1 MAQAKAADKK
11 SRHRSPAYPAVGL
24 REAVE
29 RAKKFYSVD
38 RKAGAPPEIAVKHM
52 GFATAHGQAM
62 SVLAALKKFGLVSDV
77 NGRVVPTQRA
87 IEIIELPPAD
97 SRRIKAL
104 QEAALAPSIYAELIQ
119 QHQQSGWP
127 GDDVL
132 QAELI
137 TYRNF
142 NPNSVAGFVSDLKDT
157 LDYAGLS
164 DLNVLESELGG
175 PETTAESSYSP
186 KVGDYVQWEPQGIL
200 QFETPKRIKQVSED
214 GRYAFV
220 DGSNTGLPVKELTP
234 AHQPTQEGRPFQ
246 HDDVLQGKTVLQK
259 ANMRQDVFSLAE
271 GNVTLQWPTPL
282 SPDSIQDL
290 KDWLEI
296 LKRKITRSAATA
308 GASSE
313 PE

>member
-1 MAQAKAADKK
+1 MAQAKAVDKK

-104 QEAALAPSIYAELIQ
+104 QEAAVAPSIYAELIQ
-119 QHQQSGWP
+119 QHQESGWP

-164 DLNVLESELGG
+164 DLTVLDSGLGESE
-175 PETTAESSYSP
+175 TAADSSYFP

-200 QFETPKRIKQVSED
+200 QFETPKRIKQISED

-234 AHQPTQEGRPFQ
+234 AHQPTQEGRAFR

-308 GASSE
+308 GSNE